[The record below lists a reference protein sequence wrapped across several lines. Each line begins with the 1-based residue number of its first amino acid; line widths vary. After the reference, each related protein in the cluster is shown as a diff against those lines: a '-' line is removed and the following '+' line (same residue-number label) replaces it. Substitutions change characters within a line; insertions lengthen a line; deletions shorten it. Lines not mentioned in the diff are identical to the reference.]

1 MRRRRVLRTL
11 PVAAAAIAGCTSG
24 PRKDGAKWGPP
35 ETEPEPPT
43 ADDSTSTPTTT
54 ATPAG
59 YGFETSFEYR
69 TDTEDGTF
77 RVTIVVENTVDVERS
92 AVLVVT
98 WEAGDRTETRD
109 RQVTLAPAET
119 TTFELE
125 FPEVGDLSFDWESR

>member
-24 PRKDGAKWGPP
+24 PRKSGAKWGPP

-43 ADDSTSTPTTT
+43 EDDSTSTPTTT
-54 ATPAG
+54 TTPPA
-59 YGFETSFEYR
+59 YGFDTAFEYR
-69 TDTEDGTF
+69 TDTKDSTF
-77 RVTIVVENTVDVERS
+77 HVVVTVENTVDVVRS

-98 WEAGDRTETRD
+98 WTGGDHTETRT
-109 RQVTLAPAET
+109 RAVTLDPGET

-125 FPEVGDLSFDWESR
+125 FPEMGNLSFDWDAR